1 MYLSVCLSVCA
12 IVKHPLPAVLDTSGQ
27 RMYCLIGLKSHNLC
41 CFRTLE
47 DVKQVLLSGD
57 LEEGFVWGAVGR
69 RGDKLRG
76 NEERK

>member
-1 MYLSVCLSVCA
+1 MTGWGWRGTVDY
-12 IVKHPLPAVLDTSGQ
+12 
-27 RMYCLIGLKSHNLC
+27 NLC

-76 NEERK
+76 NEENK